1 MTEQLSKPIEK
12 PGTCEADSETL
23 VAAIYKFADL
33 DGCSVPLD
41 TLRDLLF
48 AELTK
53 HGILGTL
60 ILAGEGIN
68 GTIAG
73 EPDAMKVFLDF
84 VTDNSAFEGK
94 LANAEI
100 KFSTCDIPPF
110 GRTRV
115 KIKDEIVTMRVPGV
129 SPSKV
134 VGTYVEPEKWNALID
149 RPDTVVIDTRND
161 FEVEVGTFQSS
172 DGMGAVNPHTT
183 AFCDFPSFVRE
194 NLENLRGKNVAMFCT
209 GGIRC
214 EKATSYL
221 KSLGIDDVFHLK
233 GGILKYLE
241 EVPQEESRWIGEC
254 FVFDERVTVNHDLE
268 PGGYSL
274 CWGCRMPL
282 SPDDVHRPEYEKGV
296 SCHRCIDRH
305 DETALKSLRE
315 RQRQI
320 ELAKARGKRHIGQP
334 RA

>member
-1 MTEQLSKPIEK
+1 MKEHQPI
-12 PGTCEADSETL
+12 PISESGSSVTDALTL

-33 DGCSVPLD
+33 QACAASLD
-41 TLRDLLF
+41 TMRDLLLE
-48 AELTK
+48 ELTRHK
-53 HGILGTL
+53 ILGTL

-73 EPDAMKVFLDF
+73 NPALMELFLEFLQNEP
-84 VTDNSAFEGK
+84 AFEGK

-100 KFSTCDIPPF
+100 KYSNCKTPPF

-115 KIKDEIVTMRVPGV
+115 KIKDEIVTMRVPDI
-129 SPSKV
+129 SPSKL

-149 RPDTVVIDTRND
+149 HPDTVVIDTRND
-161 FEVEVGTFQSS
+161 FEVEVGTFQSA
-172 DGMGAVNPHTT
+172 DGRRSMNPHTT
-183 AFCDFPSFVRE
+183 AFCDFPAYVRA
-194 NLENLRGKNVAMFCT
+194 NLESLRGKNVAMFCT

-241 EVPQEESRWIGEC
+241 VVPKEESRWEGEC
-254 FVFDERVTVNHDLE
+254 FVFDERVTVNHNLE
-268 PGGYSL
+268 PGEFSL

-282 SPDDVHRPEYEKGV
+282 RPEDLRRPEFEQGV
-296 SCHRCIDRH
+296 SCHRCIHRH
-305 DETALKSLRE
+305 DEAALRSLRE
-315 RQRQI
+315 RQKQI
-320 ELAKARGKRHIGQP
+320 EFAKARGETHIGQS
-334 RA
+334 RH